1 MRWKSRGI
9 WHLLSLRLQEASLIS
24 LPTFDLLRN
33 TRTSLAP
40 RAGRAGIRA
49 AQGAV
54 PARPGLEG
62 ERKKR
67 VQMPWNNHSGGGP
80 RGQQPDLE
88 GLLKRSREGL
98 KQVIPGG
105 AGPPGLLVF
114 LGLLG
119 AALLAAYFAFFF
131 TVRANEVG
139 VVLRFGKFDREVPSG
154 LHVRLPFPIEEV
166 KLARVTDQN
175 IIEIGYESVRGASG
189 GRDVAT
195 ESLMLTGD
203 EKSGVLGRPV

>member
-1 MRWKSRGI
+1 
-9 WHLLSLRLQEASLIS
+9 
-24 LPTFDLLRN
+24 
-33 TRTSLAP
+33 
-40 RAGRAGIRA
+40 
-49 AQGAV
+49 
-54 PARPGLEG
+54 
-62 ERKKR
+62 
-67 VQMPWNNHSGGGP
+67 MPWNNGSGGGR

-88 GLLKRSREGL
+88 ELLKRSRQGL

-139 VVLRFGKFDREVPSG
+139 LVLHFGKFDREVPSG
-154 LHVRLPFPIEEV
+154 LHVRLPYPIEEV
-166 KLARVTDQN
+166 RLARVTDQN
-175 IIEIGYESVRGASG
+175 IIEIGYDPAGGAR

-195 ESLMLTGD
+195 ESLML
-203 EKSGVLGRPV
+203 